1 MFTVNK
7 LNKITY
13 KTFIIFKKELR
24 FFFFSQI
31 AYIFSAIFLAVSGVY
46 FFSRFFIISQ
56 NSMQDYFHILPLMFS
71 FLVPP
76 VTMGLFSSEFQNGS
90 YEIISTQA
98 VSTVEIILGKFL
110 AASVF
115 MIFVLFPT
123 VFYAFTLHFLGRVD
137 MGPIIGSYIGS
148 IFLIFA
154 MCSIGVFASSLTKN
168 QIVSLIVALAIMI
181 TLNLFL
187 KFIGIIFPS
196 TANIIDFLSSDY
208 HFASIARGVI
218 DIRDLVY
225 FISVS
230 VVFLYMSYLV
240 IENKK

>member
-1 MFTVNK
+1 MFTANVFNKMVN
-7 LNKITY
+7 
-13 KTFIIFKKELR
+13 KTFILFKKELR

-46 FFSRFFIISQ
+46 FFSRFFIVAQ
-56 NSMQDYFHILPLMFS
+56 NSMQDYFSILPLMFS

-76 VTMGLFSSEFQNGS
+76 VTMGLFSSEFQTGS

-98 VSTVEIILGKFL
+98 VSAVEIILAKFF

-115 MIFVLFPT
+115 MVFALFPT
-123 VFYAFTLHFLGRVD
+123 IFYAITLYFLGRID
-137 MGPIIGSYIGS
+137 IGPIIGGYVGS
-148 IFLIFA
+148 LFLILA

-168 QIVSLIVALAIMI
+168 QIVALIVSLAIMI

-187 KFIGIIFPS
+187 KFLGIIFPS
-196 TANIIDFLSSDY
+196 AINIINFLSSDY
-208 HFASIARGVI
+208 HFNSAARGVI
-218 DIRDLVY
+218 DIRDLIY

-230 VVFLYMSYLV
+230 VIFLYMSYLV
-240 IENKK
+240 IENRK